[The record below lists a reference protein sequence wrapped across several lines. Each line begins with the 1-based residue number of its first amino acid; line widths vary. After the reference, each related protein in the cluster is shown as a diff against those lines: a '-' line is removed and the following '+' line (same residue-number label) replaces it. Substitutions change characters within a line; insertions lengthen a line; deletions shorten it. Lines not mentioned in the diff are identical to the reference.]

1 MVNLSGDPAVNL
13 RACCRSNGT
22 RPKSNRIT
30 SRYILVLG
38 LLSCLTMAIQLL
50 LVETLVVQRR
60 ETSIVELTAREQTF
74 SQQSAKT
81 ALAIKATAGTPEC
94 AAYVGELREVLV
106 EWAENHER
114 LVEALR
120 AESGDQGQLTELA
133 EQYELSYQAI
143 LARAQ
148 AIGPTVSTSE
158 NAFEILRLQPT
169 FLARI
174 NRLGQYHAE
183 VAQDQKEQFR
193 ATGLAIVGM
202 TLVLLLVQT
211 GVYLLHV
218 RKLNQQPANVQP
230 ANQELAN
237 QPPPTVAW
245 SAASSCDEAGIL
257 DELNACHDAIRD
269 NLSTPLS
276 SDVRQL
282 ELFGELLASIES
294 PNRA

>member
-1 MVNLSGDPAVNL
+1 
-13 RACCRSNGT
+13 
-22 RPKSNRIT
+22 
-30 SRYILVLG
+30 
-38 LLSCLTMAIQLL
+38 
-50 LVETLVVQRR
+50 VQRR
-60 ETSIVELTAREQTF
+60 DTSIVELTAREQTF